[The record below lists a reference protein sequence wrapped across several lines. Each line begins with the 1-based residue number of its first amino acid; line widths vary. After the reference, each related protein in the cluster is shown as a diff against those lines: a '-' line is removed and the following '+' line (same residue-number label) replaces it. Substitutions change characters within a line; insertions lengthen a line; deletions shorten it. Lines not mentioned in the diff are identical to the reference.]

1 MRAALILKNES
12 GVTPLLEYIITFVIA
27 SLIFSMML
35 LMSNSLF
42 IETPQKIASKVQ
54 FTDIGNDLTAQIVD
68 TYLIIPD
75 KSTNSFARVQT
86 QDVGVSTTFDI
97 PRTVAGGNYNVSIK
111 NSIKNMGND
120 KEIMVYSYSN
130 DVTAEVTLNGVNST
144 IPITGST
151 SSGDTTHRI
160 VYNP

>member
-42 IETPQKIASKVQ
+42 IDTPQKIVSKVQ

-75 KSTNSFARVQT
+75 TSTNTYSRVQT
-86 QDVGVSTTFDI
+86 QSVGISTGFDI

-111 NSIKNMGND
+111 NMGND
-120 KEIMVYSYSN
+120 KEINVYSYSN

-144 IPITGST
+144 IPITGYT

-160 VYNP
+160 YYNP

>member
-1 MRAALILKNES
+1 MRAAKILKNES

-27 SLIFSMML
+27 SIIFSMML

-42 IETPQKIASKVQ
+42 IDTPQKIASKVQ

-75 KSTNSFARVQT
+75 TSANNYARVQT
-86 QDVGVSTTFDI
+86 QDVSVSTAFDI

-111 NSIKNMGND
+111 NMGND
-120 KEIMVYSYSN
+120 KEIIVYSYSN

-144 IPITGST
+144 IPIIGST
-151 SSGDTTHRI
+151 SSGNTIHRI
-160 VYNP
+160 VYSP

>member
-1 MRAALILKNES
+1 MRAALILKSES
-12 GVTPLLEYIITFVIA
+12 AVTPLLEYIITFVIA

-42 IETPQKIASKVQ
+42 IDTPQKIVSKVQ

-75 KSTNSFARVQT
+75 TSTNTYSRVQV
-86 QDVGVSTTFDI
+86 QNVGISTAFDI
-97 PRTVAGGNYNVSIK
+97 PTTVAGGNYKVSIK
-111 NSIKNMGND
+111 NLGDD
-120 KEIMVYSYSN
+120 KEISVNSYSN

-151 SSGDTTHRI
+151 SSGDSTHRI